1 MAIFS
6 YNGEHYVCKK
16 ESIKLLV
23 WFLRLEERVG
33 LMERIQWGL
42 FALKINWIFFKMYY
56 MIPLA
61 NFRPINKITGC
72 CTMLLG

>member
-1 MAIFS
+1 MVIFS
-6 YNGEHYVCKK
+6 YNGEDYVFKK
-16 ESIKLLV
+16 DSIKLLV

-33 LMERIQWGL
+33 LVERIQWGL

-61 NFRPINKITGC
+61 NFRPISKITGY
-72 CTMLLG
+72 CTKLLG